1 MYIENLSERYPD
13 LTETIPPIMQAFELL
28 KSTFRE
34 GGMLLVCGNGGSAAD
49 SEHIVGELMKGFLSR
64 RPAPE
69 KFRRTM
75 AELYPADGEM
85 LAAQLQQALPAI
97 SLVSQTSLL
106 SACANDISA
115 EMIFAQQVY
124 GYGQPGDVILGITT
138 SGNSLNV
145 LHALQVGRAC
155 GLRTLGLTG
164 RGSPAMQQYCDV
176 LICVQADSTPE
187 IQEYHQVI
195 YHALCADLE
204 REFFPV

>member
-1 MYIENLSERYPD
+1 MYIEDLRERYPD
-13 LTETIPPIMQAFELL
+13 LNATVPAVLQAFDLL
-28 KSTFRE
+28 RTTFRQ
-34 GGMLLVCGNGGSAAD
+34 GGKLLVCGNGGSAAD

-64 RPAPE
+64 RPASE
-69 KFRRTM
+69 KFRGTM
-75 AELYPADGEM
+75 AELYPTDGEM
-85 LAAQLQQALPAI
+85 VAAQLQQALPAI

-124 GYGQPGDVILGITT
+124 GYGQPGDALLGITT
-138 SGNSLNV
+138 SGNSQNV
-145 LHALQVGRAC
+145 LRALQVGRAC

-164 RGSPAMQQYCDV
+164 RGNPVMRQYCDV

-187 IQEYHQVI
+187 IQEHHQVI

-204 REFFPV
+204 REFFPA